1 MEAFLSQA
9 NEIVLPLRLG
19 RLGKNFA
26 FSEVVLLDPPP
37 PLSMRLE
44 ELEVEVVGGELVD
57 EVGILLEL
65 ELLLLLLLF
74 HEEDKEAPFSL
85 NPTRLS
91 ISNCV
96 LGQTLPFTGIC
107 LLSSIQFIHP
117 QESNIKADHG
127 TTLQYKG

>member
-1 MEAFLSQA
+1 MR
-9 NEIVLPLRLG
+9 VLPLRLG

-57 EVGILLEL
+57 EVATLLEP

-74 HEEDKEAPFSL
+74 HEEDNEAPFSL
-85 NPTRLS
+85 NPTRLFLFQIAFS
-91 ISNCV
+91 VRRYIL
-96 LGQTLPFTGIC
+96 LGSLC
-107 LLSSIQFIHP
+107 
-117 QESNIKADHG
+117 
-127 TTLQYKG
+127 